1 MACWHSLTL
10 SKRRAKGNIKY
21 IQVKHE
27 QTATAIAD
35 GYFRVSGKPLAVFAS
50 IGPGTLNTAI
60 GLATAYVDSTA
71 FLTLCGDT
79 HTHMKGVGVLQE
91 IERYQDSN
99 IIRSLEPLAKRSW
112 RAESAKQLP
121 RIVRRAFNQMTTGRS
136 GPCVISLPMDVQ
148 ADSAEC
154 NIVQA
159 DMTKAKSLPSADMD
173 AITAAIELMK
183 KPKDR

>member
-1 MACWHSLTL
+1 MKLTGGEIVL
-10 SKRRAKGNIKY
+10 KQLIEEKVPYILGIPGHGVLALFDAVRREEQKGNIKY

-79 HTHMKGVGVLQE
+79 HTHMKGVGFCRRL
-91 IERYQDSN
+91 
-99 IIRSLEPLAKRSW
+99 
-112 RAESAKQLP
+112 SAIKT
-121 RIVRRAFNQMTTGRS
+121 A
-136 GPCVISLPMDVQ
+136 IS
-148 ADSAEC
+148 
-154 NIVQA
+154 
-159 DMTKAKSLPSADMD
+159 
-173 AITAAIELMK
+173 
-183 KPKDR
+183 